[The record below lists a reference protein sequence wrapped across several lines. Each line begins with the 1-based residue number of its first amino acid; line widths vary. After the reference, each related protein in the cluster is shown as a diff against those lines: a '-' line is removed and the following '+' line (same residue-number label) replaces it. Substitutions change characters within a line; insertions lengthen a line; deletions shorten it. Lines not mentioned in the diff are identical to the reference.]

1 MALIKC
7 PECRKPIS
15 DKAVRCPACG
25 FQMKQMGESNHRV
38 MDPKRKKLIIRSIL
52 GVLAIAAAV
61 SIAVLAKDVVIPSL
75 KYKRANDLMDDKQYE
90 SAIQS
95 FQGLNGYKESGEKL
109 KKCQYLNAKQKAENG
124 EYQNAIEI
132 LNGLDDYLDS
142 SELINEYKDAIIYD
156 NAVGLLGE
164 GKYEDAIDM
173 FKKVR
178 YKDSQEQ
185 VQLAYEGLGDSAFEK
200 KDYHSAIRSYEE
212 GGIISDNY
220 YQSCYKVA
228 SDYMKDGN
236 YSDAMTYFNKCLQ
249 YSDAKEKYAKC
260 IDLKEKRTGFFY
272 KKIHGGYYMVSIEYN
287 MTDELMVFAGYNSSE
302 TPLRSAYS
310 QRFSYR
316 ESLGTEKLKSI
327 GGGKYTFEDLT
338 GYKIKM
344 KYKGDGITVLSGTI
358 QGMDNSTGYFKRY

>member
-1 MALIKC
+1 M
-7 PECRKPIS
+7 
-15 DKAVRCPACG
+15 
-25 FQMKQMGESNHRV
+25 
-38 MDPKRKKLIIRSIL
+38 
-52 GVLAIAAAV
+52 
-61 SIAVLAKDVVIPSL
+61 
-75 KYKRANDLMDDKQYE
+75 
-90 SAIQS
+90 
-95 FQGLNGYKESGEKL
+95 
-109 KKCQYLNAKQKAENG
+109 
-124 EYQNAIEI
+124 
-132 LNGLDDYLDS
+132 
-142 SELINEYKDAIIYD
+142 
-156 NAVGLLGE
+156 GE

-185 VQLAYEGLGDSAFEK
+185 EQLAYEGLGDSAFEK

-220 YQSCYKVA
+220 YQCCYKVA

-260 IDLKEKRTGFFY
+260 IDLKGKMTGLFY
-272 KKIHGGYYMVSIEYN
+272 KKFHGGYYMVSIEYN
-287 MTDELMVFAGYNSSE
+287 MTDELMVFAGYNSSK

-327 GGGKYTFEDLT
+327 GGGKYTFEDFT
-338 GYKIKM
+338 GHKIKM
-344 KYKGDGITVLSGTI
+344 KYKGDGITVLSGRI